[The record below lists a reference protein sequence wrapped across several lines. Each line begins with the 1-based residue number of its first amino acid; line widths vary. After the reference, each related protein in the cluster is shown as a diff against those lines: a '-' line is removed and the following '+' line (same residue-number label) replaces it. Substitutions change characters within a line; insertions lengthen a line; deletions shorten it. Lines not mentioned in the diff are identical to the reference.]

1 MSKIYAA
8 KFIDGTHWIGYS
20 WPECEKLV
28 SGKPG
33 VKYKSFALMED
44 AQSWISGKKVIKKGL
59 RVYVDGSFMP
69 ISEHAG
75 WSWVAVENGVE
86 IAYDFG
92 TTPHPAASRN
102 IDGELYAAWKAM
114 EYLARIQRK
123 GTICYDYQGVESWAT
138 GEWNTGSSV
147 SQIYVNRISEIK
159 IWADFEKVT
168 GHSGD
173 EWNDRADD
181 LAKGVLIG
189 KYVKTQAGEII
200 VPPQKKTAKPVKK
213 EVAKKKTA
221 KKAVK
226 KPVKKKVAKPV
237 KKKVVKPAKK
247 KKVAKP
253 VKKIVKPVKKKIVK
267 SVKKKV
273 VKPVKK
279 KVAKPVKKKVTKPVK
294 KKVMKPKKKVVK
306 PVKKKR

>member
-1 MSKIYAA
+1 MPKIYAA
-8 KFIDGTHWIGYS
+8 KFTDGTHWLGFS
-20 WPECEKLV
+20 WPDCEKLV
-28 SGKPG
+28 MGKPG

-44 AQSWISGKKVIKKGL
+44 AEAWISGKRVIKKGL
-59 RVYVDGSFMP
+59 RIYVDGSFMP

-114 EYLARIQRK
+114 EYLAKIQRK

-147 SQIYVNRISEIK
+147 SQIYVNRIADIK

-173 EWNDRADD
+173 EWNERADD

-189 KYVKTQAGEII
+189 KYVKTQVGEII
-200 VPPQKKTAKPVKK
+200 VPPQKKTAKPTKKKTVKPAKKKPAKPTKKKAVKPVKK
-213 EVAKKKTA
+213 KAVKPAKKKTA
-221 KKAVK
+221 KL
-226 KPVKKKVAKPV
+226 
-237 KKKVVKPAKK
+237 AKK
-247 KKVAKP
+247 KT
-253 VKKIVKPVKKKIVK
+253 
-267 SVKKKV
+267 

-279 KVAKPVKKKVTKPVK
+279 KVAKPAKKKVVK
-294 KKVMKPKKKVVK
+294 LAKKKVVK
-306 PVKKKR
+306 PAKKIVKPVKRKVAKPVKKKAARKTKKR

>member
-1 MSKIYAA
+1 MTKIYAA

-28 SGKPG
+28 TGKPG
-33 VKYKSFALMED
+33 VKYKSFALKED
-44 AQSWISGKKVIKKGL
+44 AEAWISGKKVIKKGL
-59 RVYVDGSFMP
+59 RIYVDGSFMP
-69 ISEHAG
+69 TNERAG

-114 EYLARIQRK
+114 EYLAKIQRK

-200 VPPQKKTAKPVKK
+200 VPPQKKTAKSV
-213 EVAKKKTA
+213 T
-221 KKAVK
+221 
-226 KPVKKKVAKPV
+226 KKVAKPA
-237 KKKVVKPAKK
+237 KKKVIKPA
-247 KKVAKP
+247 
-253 VKKIVKPVKKKIVK
+253 
-267 SVKKKV
+267 KKKV

-279 KVAKPVKKKVTKPVK
+279 KTVKPAAKKKIAKPVKKKAVKPVKKIIKPAKKKAVKPVKKIIKPVK
-294 KKVMKPKKKVVK
+294 KKVPMKKKVAKKIKKPKK
-306 PVKKKR
+306 R

>member
-1 MSKIYAA
+1 MPKIYAA
-8 KFIDGTHWIGYS
+8 KFTDGTHWLGFS
-20 WPECEKLV
+20 WPDCEKLV
-28 SGKPG
+28 MGKPG

-44 AQSWISGKKVIKKGL
+44 AEAWISGKRVIKKGL
-59 RVYVDGSFMP
+59 RIYVDGSFMP

-114 EYLARIQRK
+114 EYLAKIQRK

-200 VPPQKKTAKPVKK
+200 VPPQKKTAKSV
-213 EVAKKKTA
+213 T
-221 KKAVK
+221 
-226 KPVKKKVAKPV
+226 KKVAKPA
-237 KKKVVKPAKK
+237 KKKVIKPA
-247 KKVAKP
+247 
-253 VKKIVKPVKKKIVK
+253 
-267 SVKKKV
+267 KKKV

-279 KVAKPVKKKVTKPVK
+279 KTVKPAAKKKIAKPVKKKAVKPVKKIIKPAKKKAVKPVKKIIKPVK
-294 KKVMKPKKKVVK
+294 KKVPMKKKVAKKIKKPKK
-306 PVKKKR
+306 R